1 MFDMR
6 DYKKSEFC
14 QIFFLQEAPVVVYCL
29 TETFRKSFQHFA
41 QKQNR
46 ASNPAF
52 PKFKEIA
59 RDFGNSASFSQSIQ
73 GKLSFFELYLCWCP
87 HKAHFSKLPILIAFF
102 YSFGRKYIWS

>member
-6 DYKKSEFC
+6 DYEKSEFC

-87 HKAHFSKLPILIAFF
+87 H
-102 YSFGRKYIWS
+102 